1 MSVHPIEY
9 RYGSPEMRKIFEIEN
24 RYRLMLQVEAALA
37 KAEAEVGLIPPEAA
51 EAIDRTVRE
60 GKVSLERIVE
70 LERQVRHETMAVVL
84 ALSEAVGPLGEYVHF
99 GVTSND
105 ILDTVMALQIKQA
118 VKILR
123 RKLAQLLIEVVRRG
137 RETINL
143 VALGRTHG
151 IAALPIPFGFKFAV
165 WSSILL
171 RDLERLDSAAD
182 RAVRGK
188 ISGAVG
194 TMAGLGGKGR
204 IIQERVMSMLGLKAA
219 EISTQV
225 VPRDSLAELIVTL
238 ALISS
243 TLDLAAN
250 EVRNLQRT
258 EIGEVEEPFDVGRQ
272 VGSSTMPHKR
282 NPILSEKVCG
292 LARVMRGIAVA
303 ALENIVLE
311 HERDL
316 TNSSV
321 ERIIIPEAFLL
332 LDEQIDTMI
341 RVVSGLKIHP
351 EAMKANLERSRGLIM
366 AERVMLELAARGMGR
381 QRAHELIR
389 QIAQRCISEGLD
401 FAKALMDS
409 PEVRSLLSPEEIGH
423 LLNPETYLGESF
435 ELAEA
440 VFQKA
445 ETLANAILAESE

>member
-1 MSVHPIEY
+1 MPVHPIEY

-151 IAALPIPFGFKFAV
+151 VAALPIPFGFKFAV

-171 RDLERLDSAAD
+171 TDLERLDSAAD
-182 RAVRGK
+182 RAARGK

-225 VPRDSLAELIVTL
+225 VPRDSLAELVVTL

-243 TLDLAAN
+243 TLELAAN

-258 EIGEVEEPFDVGRQ
+258 EIGEVEEPFDVSRQ

-303 ALENIVLE
+303 VLENIVLE

-332 LDEQIDTMI
+332 LDEQIDIMI

-351 EAMKANLERSRGLIM
+351 EAMRANLERLRGLIM

-409 PEVRSLLSPEEIGH
+409 PEVRSLLSPEEIER

>member
-1 MSVHPIEY
+1 MPVHPIEY

-70 LERQVRHETMAVVL
+70 FERQVRHETMAVVL

-123 RKLAQLLIEVVRRG
+123 RKLAQLLLEVVRRG

-182 RAVRGK
+182 RAARGK

-258 EIGEVEEPFDVGRQ
+258 EIGEVEEPFDVSRQ

-332 LDEQIDTMI
+332 LDEQIDIMI

-351 EAMKANLERSRGLIM
+351 EAMRANLERLRGLIM

-409 PEVRSLLSPEEIGH
+409 PEVRSLLSPEEIER

>member
-1 MSVHPIEY
+1 MPVHPIEY

-70 LERQVRHETMAVVL
+70 FERQVRHETMAVVL

-151 IAALPIPFGFKFAV
+151 VAALPIPFGFKFAV

-182 RAVRGK
+182 RAARGK

-258 EIGEVEEPFDVGRQ
+258 EIGEVEEPFDVSRQ

-332 LDEQIDTMI
+332 LDEQIDIMI

-351 EAMKANLERSRGLIM
+351 EAMRANLERLRGLIM

-409 PEVRSLLSPEEIGH
+409 PKVRSLLSPEEIER

>member
-1 MSVHPIEY
+1 MPVHPIEY

-151 IAALPIPFGFKFAV
+151 VAALPIPFGFKFAV

-171 RDLERLDSAAD
+171 TDLERLDSAAD
-182 RAVRGK
+182 RAARGK

-225 VPRDSLAELIVTL
+225 VPRDSLAELVVTL

-243 TLDLAAN
+243 TLELAAN

-258 EIGEVEEPFDVGRQ
+258 EIGEVEEPFDVSRQ

-332 LDEQIDTMI
+332 LDEQIDIMI

-351 EAMKANLERSRGLIM
+351 EAMRANLERLRGLIM

-409 PEVRSLLSPEEIGH
+409 PEVRSLLSPEEIER

>member
-1 MSVHPIEY
+1 
-9 RYGSPEMRKIFEIEN
+9 MREIFEVEN

-37 KAEAEVGLIPPEAA
+37 RAEAEVGLIPQEAA
-51 EAIDRTVRE
+51 EAIERTVRE
-60 GKVSLERIVE
+60 CKVDLERIVE
-70 LERQVRHETMAVVL
+70 FERQVKHETMAVVL

-118 VKILR
+118 TNILR
-123 RKLAQLLIEVVRRG
+123 RKLARLLIETVRRG
-137 RETINL
+137 RETLNM

-151 IAALPIPFGFKFAV
+151 MAALPIPFGFKFAV
-165 WSSILL
+165 WSSIFL
-171 RDLERLDSAAD
+171 RDLERLDSAAG
-182 RAVRGK
+182 RAARGK

-194 TMAGLGGKGR
+194 TMAGLRGKGR
-204 IIQERVMSMLGLKAA
+204 AVQERVMEILGLEPA

-250 EVRNLQRT
+250 EIRNLQRT
-258 EIGEVEEPFDVGRQ
+258 EIGEVEEPFDVTRQ

-321 ERIIIPEAFLL
+321 ERTIVPEAFLL
-332 LDEQIDTMI
+332 LDEQLDTMLK
-341 RVVSGLKIHP
+341 VVSGLKVHP
-351 EAMKANLERSRGLIM
+351 EAMRANLERSRGLIM

-389 QIAQRCISEGLD
+389 QIAQRCISERID
-401 FAKALMDS
+401 FARALKAS
-409 PEVRSLLSPEEIGH
+409 PEVRSLLSPEEIEL
-423 LLNPETYLGESF
+423 LLNPETYLGESLD
-435 ELAEA
+435 LAEE

-445 ETLANAILAESE
+445 EAVAKAVLAESE

>member
-1 MSVHPIEY
+1 MPVHPIEY

-70 LERQVRHETMAVVL
+70 FERQVRHETMAVVL

-123 RKLAQLLIEVVRRG
+123 RKLAQLLLEVVRRG

-182 RAVRGK
+182 RAARGK

-258 EIGEVEEPFDVGRQ
+258 EIGEVEEPFDVSRQ

-332 LDEQIDTMI
+332 LDEQIDAMI

-351 EAMKANLERSRGLIM
+351 EAMRANLERLRGLIM

-409 PEVRSLLSPEEIGH
+409 PEVRSLLSPEEIRH